1 MLAAALDADISYF
14 ALILLLFNVQ
24 VTQPGVA
31 LIHNAGVVKK
41 TPSLNTHV
49 NVSVGPPR
57 GDSMREEVALLGAP
71 GCGQTAV
78 TEQRR
83 RRRRR
88 RQPDSGEERSGAMP
102 RRFPLRE
109 QDGETREAAP

>member
-41 TPSLNTHV
+41 TPSLNTREC
-49 NVSVGPPR
+49 VSWAAAWRLHER
-57 GDSMREEVALLGAP
+57 GGGVARSARLWADSSNRAK
-71 GCGQTAV
+71 TA
-78 TEQRR
+78 
-83 RRRRR
+83 
-88 RQPDSGEERSGAMP
+88 
-102 RRFPLRE
+102 
-109 QDGETREAAP
+109 AAAAAA